1 MQSMEASEKTR
12 VTRREPTRPP
22 LQAVGDGHLIE
33 AMSHNKDGIARL
45 ELMLNTVFDR
55 LTRA

>member
-1 MQSMEASEKTR
+1 MEASKKTQIGLAE
-12 VTRREPTRPP
+12 TPRPA
-22 LQAVGDGHLIE
+22 LQAVGDGQLFDAIRGNE
-33 AMSHNKDGIARL
+33 DGIARL

>member
-1 MQSMEASEKTR
+1 MQGMEASEKTR
-12 VTRREPTRPP
+12 VTLSEPTRPA
-22 LQAVGDGHLIE
+22 LQAVGDSQLAE